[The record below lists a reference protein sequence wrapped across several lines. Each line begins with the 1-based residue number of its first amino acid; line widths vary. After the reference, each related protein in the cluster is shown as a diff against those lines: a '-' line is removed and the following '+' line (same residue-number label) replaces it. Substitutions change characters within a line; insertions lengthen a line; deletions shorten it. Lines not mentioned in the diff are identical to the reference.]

1 MTRDGETLRP
11 NTLLLKELER
21 TFSGKRLLEVMDSL
35 DAKQWSVAQALPCLE
50 PTHPLRRFKT
60 AFDYDQKL
68 LIDLCADRAPY
79 VDHSQSMTLY
89 VTEKAD
95 GTLPAS
101 TLVRLLVHAYKRGLK
116 TGMYY
121 CKVRKATNSGVFGG
135 DDNIVCTS
143 CAL

>member
-1 MTRDGETLRP
+1 
-11 NTLLLKELER
+11 
-21 TFSGKRLLEVMDSL
+21 
-35 DAKQWSVAQALPCLE
+35 
-50 PTHPLRRFKT
+50 
-60 AFDYDQKL
+60 
-68 LIDLCADRAPY
+68 
-79 VDHSQSMTLY
+79 MTLY